1 MRVNKIKCHVAKVYV
16 HVYASDLT
24 ISLRAVENSPVKDFS
39 KSISSQR
46 DALNSISKGLKP
58 LFAILF
64 TIHRRY
70 IEQNA
75 YNKLKAKHRNKEIC
89 LCTV

>member
-1 MRVNKIKCHVAKVYV
+1 MWLAAVYV
-16 HVYASDLT
+16 SDLT
-24 ISLRAVENSPVKDFS
+24 ISLRTVENSPVKDFS
-39 KSISSQR
+39 KSRSSQR

-64 TIHRRY
+64 TVHRRY

-75 YNKLKAKHRNKEIC
+75 YNKLKEKHKNQKIS